1 MTLSWERVCDREC
14 EVRDM
19 ARRLAQGG
27 LADASLA
34 EHVAGCESCQE
45 TMTVAQ
51 WMQQLSSMPV
61 ASKPLPDPTYLWWKA
76 ELLRRWDAEHRA
88 AAPVEV
94 GEQVQVGVGLVSA
107 LGLLVWL
114 WRNLFPVSLSPA
126 SESTATPLA
135 IVMLLSAGLLA
146 ATAAVM
152 IRNLIR
158 REE

>member
-1 MTLSWERVCDREC
+1 MTLAWERICDRDS

-19 ARRLAQGG
+19 ARRLARGE
-27 LADASLA
+27 LADASLS
-34 EHVAGCESCQE
+34 EHVAGCESCQD
-45 TMTVAQ
+45 TMTIAG
-51 WMQQLSSMPV
+51 WMQQLSSMPI
-61 ASKPLPDPTYLWWKA
+61 AGKPLPDPTYLWWKA

-88 AAPVEV
+88 SAPLEM
-94 GEQVQVGVGLVSA
+94 GEQVQVGIGLVAA

-114 WRNLFPVSLSPA
+114 WRNLFPASLSPSDSA
-126 SESTATPLA
+126 APLA